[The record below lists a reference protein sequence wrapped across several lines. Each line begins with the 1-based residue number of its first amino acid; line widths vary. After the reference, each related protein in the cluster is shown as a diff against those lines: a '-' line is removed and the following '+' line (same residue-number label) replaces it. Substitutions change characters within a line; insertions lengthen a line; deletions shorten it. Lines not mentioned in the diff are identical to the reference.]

1 LEKRRLGEEEKPAG
15 APAPHSASPPLPV
28 SSSPGLASQRTKAA
42 FLARVGEWLVRAVI
56 ATLRVR
62 FTDHAGVMAPGAAPA
77 IWIFWHNRLFIIPW
91 AYRKA
96 LGDRKGAALTSASK
110 DGEIVA
116 AFLERFRIRAV
127 RGSSSRRG
135 VAALIELIRLVRD
148 GYTIGITPDGPRGP
162 RYTLNPG
169 VVTLAEKT
177 GAAICP
183 VRVHYSS
190 YWQLKSWDGFMIPKP
205 FSRVEIVL
213 QPLERVP
220 PNGDKDAFEAE
231 RARIEA
237 VLRAEQEK

>member
-1 LEKRRLGEEEKPAG
+1 MTARKAALIARLGE
-15 APAPHSASPPLPV
+15 
-28 SSSPGLASQRTKAA
+28 
-42 FLARVGEWLVRAVI
+42 WIVRAVI

-62 FTDHAGVMAPGAAPA
+62 IEDRAGVLAPGAAPA

-96 LGDRKGAALTSASK
+96 LGDRAGAALTSASK

-116 AFLERFRIRAV
+116 AFLGRFRIRAV

-135 VAALIELIRLVRD
+135 VAALIELIRLVRE

-169 VVTLAEKT
+169 VITLAQKT

-183 VRVHYSS
+183 VRVSYSS

-205 FSRVEIVL
+205 FSRVAITL
-213 QPLERVP
+213 LPLENVP
-220 PNGDKDAFEAE
+220 ATGSEAAFEAE

-237 VLRAEQEK
+237 ALRCGQ

>member
-1 LEKRRLGEEEKPAG
+1 MTPA
-15 APAPHSASPPLPV
+15 
-28 SSSPGLASQRTKAA
+28 KAA
-42 FLARVGEWLVRAVI
+42 FIARIGSWIVRLVI

-62 FTDHAGVMAPGAAPA
+62 ITDEAGVLAPGAAPA

-91 AYRKA
+91 AYRRA
-96 LGDRKGAALTSASK
+96 LGDRLGAALTSASK

-116 AFLERFRIRAV
+116 AFLARFRIQAV

-135 VAALIELIRLVRD
+135 VAALIELIRLVRQS
-148 GYTIGITPDGPRGP
+148 YTIGITPDGPRGP
-162 RYTLNPG
+162 RYSLNPG
-169 VVTLAEKT
+169 VITLAEKT

-205 FSRVEIVL
+205 FSRVEVVL
-213 QPLERVP
+213 RPLEHVATS
-220 PNGDKDAFEAE
+220 GDSASFEAQ

-237 VLRAEQEK
+237 VLRAEQAT

>member
-1 LEKRRLGEEEKPAG
+1 MTAR
-15 APAPHSASPPLPV
+15 
-28 SSSPGLASQRTKAA
+28 KAA
-42 FLARVGEWLVRAVI
+42 LIARVGEWIVRAVI
-56 ATLRVR
+56 LTLRVKI
-62 FTDHAGVMAPGAAPA
+62 TDRAGVLAPGTKPA

-96 LGDRKGAALTSASK
+96 LGDRAGAALTSASK

-116 AFLERFRIRAV
+116 AFLACFSIRAV

-169 VVTLAEKT
+169 VVTLAQKT

-190 YWQLKSWDGFMIPKP
+190 YWQLKSWDGFQIPKP
-205 FSRVEIVL
+205 FCRVDVVL
-213 QPLERVP
+213 QPLETAAVTE
-220 PNGDKDAFEAE
+220 NADAFEAE

-237 VLRAEQEK
+237 ILRAEQE

>member
-1 LEKRRLGEEEKPAG
+1 MTAR
-15 APAPHSASPPLPV
+15 
-28 SSSPGLASQRTKAA
+28 KAA
-42 FLARVGEWLVRAVI
+42 LLSHLGAFLVRAVI

-62 FTDHAGVMAPGAAPA
+62 FTDRAGVMAPGAKPA

-116 AFLERFRIRAV
+116 AFLARFRIRAV

-135 VAALIELIRLVRD
+135 VAALIELIRLVRE

-169 VVTLAEKT
+169 VITLAEKT

-190 YWQLKSWDGFMIPKP
+190 YWQLGSWDGFMIPKP

-213 QPLERVP
+213 DTLERVP
-220 PNGDKDAFEAE
+220 QSGDSASFEAE

-237 VLRAEQEK
+237 VLRSGQE

>member
-1 LEKRRLGEEEKPAG
+1 MTARKAALIARLGE
-15 APAPHSASPPLPV
+15 
-28 SSSPGLASQRTKAA
+28 
-42 FLARVGEWLVRAVI
+42 WIVRLVI

-62 FTDHAGVMAPGAAPA
+62 ITDHSGVLAPGAAPA

-96 LGDRKGAALTSASK
+96 LGDRAGAALTSASK

-116 AFLERFRIRAV
+116 AFLDRFRIRAV

-135 VAALIELIRLVRD
+135 VAALIELIRLVGE

-169 VVTLAEKT
+169 VITLAEKT

-190 YWQLKSWDGFMIPKP
+190 CWQLGSWDGFMIPKP
-205 FSRVEIVL
+205 FSRVEVVL
-213 QPLERVP
+213 QPLEKIP
-220 PNGDKDAFEAE
+220 ALENSAAFEAE
-231 RARIEA
+231 RTRIEA
-237 VLRAEQEK
+237 VLRSGQD

>member
-1 LEKRRLGEEEKPAG
+1 MTAR
-15 APAPHSASPPLPV
+15 
-28 SSSPGLASQRTKAA
+28 KAA
-42 FLARVGEWLVRAVI
+42 LIARIGEWIVRAVI
-56 ATLRVR
+56 ATLRVKI
-62 FTDHAGVMAPGAAPA
+62 TDNAGVLAPGAAPA

-96 LGDRKGAALTSASK
+96 LGDRPGAALTSASK

-116 AFLERFRIRAV
+116 AFLACFRIRAV

-135 VAALIELIRLVRD
+135 VAALIELIRLVRE

-169 VVTLAEKT
+169 VVTLAQKT

-205 FSRVEIVL
+205 FCRVDVVL
-213 QPLERVP
+213 QPLEKAVVTE
-220 PNGDKDAFEAE
+220 NEADFETE

-237 VLRAEQEK
+237 VLREKQD

>member
-1 LEKRRLGEEEKPAG
+1 MTHRQASFLGALG
-15 APAPHSASPPLPV
+15 S
-28 SSSPGLASQRTKAA
+28 
-42 FLARVGEWLVRAVI
+42 WLVRLVI

-62 FTDHAGVMAPGAAPA
+62 FTDHAGVLAPGAAPA

-91 AYRKA
+91 AYRRA
-96 LGDRKGAALTSASK
+96 LGKRPGAALTSASK

-116 AFLERFRIRAV
+116 AFLGNFDIHAV

-135 VAALIELIRLVRD
+135 VAALIELIRLARE

-169 VVTLAEKT
+169 VITLAQKT
-177 GAAICP
+177 GAAVCP

-190 YWQLKSWDGFMIPKP
+190 CWQIKSWDRFMIPKP
-205 FSRVEIVL
+205 FSRVEVVL
-213 QPLERVP
+213 QPLEKVAAT
-220 PNGDKDAFEAE
+220 NNEAEFEAE

-237 VLRAEQEK
+237 GLRAGQE